1 MTRLKTHEDRA
12 NDLDLMIRPSNTGG
26 FTAIAL
32 IDSSTYSRWY
42 ARLLSTLVVVTEGD
56 ALEFAYADA
65 HGRTVKQ
72 APEVTVFTDNN
83 VIVAS
88 VESLSDDAVP
98 DVVMVPR
105 SSLVSLSIGVS
116 GEVDASDRGKYE
128 WPGTMSISLKYPGLA
143 KTVELKGEG
152 YDAFRPDG
160 PAPFW
165 AFVAE
170 LKKDLGR
177 SS

>member
-32 IDSSTYSRWY
+32 IDPSTYSRWY
-42 ARLLSTLVVVTEGD
+42 ARLLSTLVVMTEGE
-56 ALEFAYADA
+56 ALKFAYADA
-65 HGRTVKQ
+65 YGSTGKS

-98 DVVMVPR
+98 PVVVVPR
-105 SSLVSLSIGVS
+105 SSLVSLSIGVN
-116 GEVDASDRGKYE
+116 GQIDASDRSKYE
-128 WPGTMSISLKYPGLA
+128 WPGTMSISLKYPELS

-152 YDAFRPDG
+152 YDSFRPNE
-160 PAPFW
+160 PAALW
-165 AFVAE
+165 AFLAE
-170 LKKDLGR
+170 LKKDLLA
-177 SS
+177 